1 MKIVCLLIILSLM
14 PAQSSQ
20 AHKVTV
26 SAFVE
31 DGVVYSKSSFGPRK
45 MAKNCP
51 MEVLDAKGSVLI
63 SGVTDEKGLF
73 SFKIPEDVYSD
84 LTLILDAGSGHRGTW
99 KIKKAELK
107 NNHPL
112 SNVKNRNRI
121 SILLRAISGIMI
133 IFLMAGIAAWMKKR
147 RGNK

>member
-1 MKIVCLLIILSLM
+1 MKIFYLLIILSLI

-20 AHKVTV
+20 AHKVMV

-31 DGVVYSKSSFGPRK
+31 DGVVYSKSSFSPQK

-51 MEVLDAKGSVLI
+51 MEVIDAKGSVLI
-63 SGVTDEKGLF
+63 SGVTDEKGQF
-73 SFKIPEDVYSD
+73 SFRIPEGLSSN
-84 LTLILDAGSGHRGTW
+84 LTLVLDAGSGHRGTW
-99 KIKKAELK
+99 EIKKDELK

-121 SILLRAISGIMI
+121 SILPRIILGIMI
-133 IFLMAGIAAWMKKR
+133 IFLIAGIAAWMKKR
-147 RGNK
+147 HENK